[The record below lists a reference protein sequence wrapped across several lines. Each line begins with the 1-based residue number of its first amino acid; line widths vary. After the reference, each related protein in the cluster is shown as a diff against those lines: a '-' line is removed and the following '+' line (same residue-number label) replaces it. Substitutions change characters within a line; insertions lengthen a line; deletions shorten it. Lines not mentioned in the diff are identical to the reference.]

1 MDGGRNCT
9 RPTARAVNA
18 LFREFDVI
26 LCPPCS
32 VLAFPHDHVEDLEN
46 RHIDIDGA
54 AHPYLSL
61 AVWATFATP
70 PGLPATVM
78 PIARSQAGLPIGMQI
93 IGPFLEDRTPLA
105 FAQLV
110 EREFGGFALPPG
122 MGG

>member
-1 MDGGRNCT
+1 
-9 RPTARAVNA
+9 VNA

-110 EREFGGFALPPG
+110 EREFGGFALSPG